1 MLTLKVLWGFTKNTQ
16 NNHILPELMMWLYR
30 QIVVY
35 SNLIMMIDETVKYKQ
50 RRYGVSREAVRLSA
64 LSSNKINQSEHLTG
78 KDILPSGPSQII

>member
-1 MLTLKVLWGFTKNTQ
+1 
-16 NNHILPELMMWLYR
+16 
-30 QIVVY
+30 
-35 SNLIMMIDETVKYKQ
+35 MMIDETVKYKQ